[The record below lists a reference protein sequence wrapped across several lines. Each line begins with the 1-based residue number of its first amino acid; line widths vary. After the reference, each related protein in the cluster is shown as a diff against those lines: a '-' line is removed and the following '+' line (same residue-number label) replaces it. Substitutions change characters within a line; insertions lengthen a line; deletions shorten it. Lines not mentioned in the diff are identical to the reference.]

1 MGGRQRVLIRYRL
14 RAALGCQT
22 RVDRGSIDFGE
33 IGDNSRMRVAIKLMR
48 DELDELWID
57 LGGEG

>member
-1 MGGRQRVLIRYRL
+1 MDHEVIEVLRE
-14 RAALGCQT
+14 LGCFSAGALPEP
-22 RVDRGSIDFGE
+22 RE
-33 IGDNSRMRVAIKLMR
+33 EE